1 VKSPRAAACKG
12 FTLLELLVALAIFA
26 LVAVTAYAG
35 LAAVLDT
42 DEALD
47 EHSRDLR
54 ELQLAMQ
61 LLHRDLLQLSDRP
74 IRDEYG
80 DVQPALVAGGSA
92 DALITLTRSG
102 WANPTDRVRSDLAR
116 VSYGLDGDRL
126 VRAVWPQ
133 LDRVAGSEPLRAEL
147 FSGVQTVDLRFLDD
161 EGQWQDT
168 WPPLTVTPGVP
179 PGLPRAVE
187 LVISHERWGRI
198 RRLIRL
204 PG

>member
-1 VKSPRAAACKG
+1 MTWHRQACLG
-12 FTLLELLVALAIFA
+12 FTLLELLVALAIFS
-26 LVAVTAYAG
+26 LVAVTAYSG

-42 DEALD
+42 EEALD
-47 EHSRDLR
+47 DHSGALS

-61 LLHRDLLQLSDRP
+61 LMHRDLLQLTDRP

-80 DVQPALVAGGSA
+80 DVQPALVAGGA
-92 DALITLTRSG
+92 PDVLISLTRSG
-102 WANPTDRVRSDLAR
+102 WPNPTGRVRSDLAR
-116 VSYGLDGDRL
+116 VAYGLDGDRL

-133 LDRVAGSEPLRAEL
+133 LDRVAGMEPLRAEL
-147 FSGVQTVDLRFLDD
+147 LSGVQTVDLRFLDA
-161 EGQWQDT
+161 EGRWQDT
-168 WPPLTVTPGVP
+168 WPPLGVGREAD
-179 PGLPRAVE
+179 PGLPRALE